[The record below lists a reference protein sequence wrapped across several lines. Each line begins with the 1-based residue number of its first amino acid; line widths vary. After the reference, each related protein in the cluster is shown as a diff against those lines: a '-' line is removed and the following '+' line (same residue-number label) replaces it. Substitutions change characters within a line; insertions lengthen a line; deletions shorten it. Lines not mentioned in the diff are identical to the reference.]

1 MPAREA
7 PARLWPISMPIEIK
21 GYDIDAWGIV
31 SNIVYVRWLEDL
43 RTALLWSLV
52 DWQRCYREGHGPVL
66 ARTEIDYRRPLR
78 LGDPVVGRMWVEGA
92 GRSRWRVG
100 AEFTVEQRVMAT
112 ARQEGYW
119 VDLHTVRPVPL
130 PEALRARLAAAGAPL
145 RDHEPTG
152 T

>member
-1 MPAREA
+1 MPMREDSR
-7 PARLWPISMPIEIK
+7 RLWPISLPIEIK

-52 DWQRCYREGHGPVL
+52 DWQQCYREGHGPVL

-78 LGDPVVGRMWVEGA
+78 LGDPLVGHMWVAGA
-92 GRSRWRVG
+92 GRSRWQVG
-100 AEFTVEQRVMAT
+100 AEFVVDGRVAAA

-119 VDLHTVRPVPL
+119 VDLRTVRPVPL
-130 PEALRARLAAAGAPL
+130 PAALRARLAAEGVTVGGATAG
-145 RDHEPTG
+145 
-152 T
+152 